1 MTTLN
6 KPMAEV
12 SAGSAPELKVVLQA
26 ARDLGTEKIQQE
38 VLDLEERAREQR
50 FYVACL
56 GQFKRGK
63 STLLDA
69 LIGMP
74 MLPTGILP
82 ITAVPTVVR
91 YGMEP
96 AARIRL
102 QSGEWKGIQ
111 PAELEAYVS
120 EEKNPG
126 NSKGISAVEVFI
138 PSALLA
144 SGMCLVDTPGLG
156 SIFKSNTEATRAFI
170 PHVDAAILVIG
181 ADPPLSAEELSLAEA
196 ISAHVKEMMVVLNKA
211 DRVTKAE
218 CLIAKDF
225 ARLILEKHLRQ
236 EIGPVLEISATEWL
250 QSGTPTRDGKVVVT
264 NLQKLAAGSGAAL
277 AQAAWGRGIER
288 LRLQLLSIISERV
301 GALTRP
307 LEESR
312 EWLAGLREQVEMAKG
327 SLRDLTPL
335 LTAEQQR
342 MANVFEERR
351 KTFMASTVASAKEEL
366 QKQIETVEFRLGP
379 KYRRDLMRI
388 AQEIAR
394 STVLP
399 WLQKEQVSAGELYS
413 KTMARFTALTESCLG
428 SLAEAMKGSGG
439 LNLSKQFETGE
450 ELTGESEFRFYDM
463 IRVARPVSPF
473 GLLRDVILS
482 LVRMRQPFVRDAEQ
496 FLEHLLEVNS
506 SRVENDFKE
515 RTASSRKAL
524 GRYIRQLLNE
534 MVDRAEGAVQTAQQT
549 MSQGELAVLSEIQRL
564 SGLKEGLMEESPRSP

>member
-1 MTTLN
+1 MTAPN
-6 KPMAEV
+6 KPAADS
-12 SAGSAPELKVVLQA
+12 SAGSTLQPNVILQA
-26 ARDLGTEKIQQE
+26 ARDLGAERIQQHA
-38 VLDLEERAREQR
+38 LDLEERARAQR

-91 YGMEP
+91 YGAET

-111 PAELEAYVS
+111 PVELEAYVS

-126 NSKGISAVEVFI
+126 NGKRISAVEVFV
-138 PSALLA
+138 PSPLLA

-196 ISAHVKEMMVVLNKA
+196 VSAHVKDMMVVLNKA

-218 CLIAKDF
+218 RLIAKDF
-225 ARLILEKHLRQ
+225 ARVILEKHLRQ
-236 EIGPVLEISATEWL
+236 KIGPVLEISATEWL
-250 QSGTPTRDGKVVVT
+250 QSGTPTRDGEELVK
-264 NLQKLAAGSGAAL
+264 NLQKLAADSGAAL
-277 AQAAWGRGIER
+277 AQTAWERGIER
-288 LRLQLLSIISERV
+288 LRLELLSIISERV

-307 LEESR
+307 LDESR
-312 EWLAGLREQVEMAKG
+312 KRLTELREQVEMAKG

-335 LTAEQQR
+335 LAAEQQR
-342 MANVFEERR
+342 MANIFAERR
-351 KTFMASTVASAKEEL
+351 NAFMAASVASANEEL
-366 QKQIETVEFRLGP
+366 QKRMETVAFRSGP
-379 KYRRDLMRI
+379 KYRRDVMRI

-394 STVLP
+394 STVQP
-399 WLQKEQVSAGELYS
+399 WLQKEQVSADELYS
-413 KTMARFTALTESCLG
+413 KTMARFTALTESYLS
-428 SLAEAMKGSGG
+428 SLAQSMEGFGG
-439 LNLSKQFETGE
+439 LKLKKEFEAGE
-450 ELTGESEFRFYDM
+450 ELIAKSEFRFYDM

-473 GLLRDVILS
+473 GLLR
-482 LVRMRQPFVRDAEQ
+482 
-496 FLEHLLEVNS
+496 
-506 SRVENDFKE
+506 
-515 RTASSRKAL
+515 
-524 GRYIRQLLNE
+524 
-534 MVDRAEGAVQTAQQT
+534 
-549 MSQGELAVLSEIQRL
+549 
-564 SGLKEGLMEESPRSP
+564 